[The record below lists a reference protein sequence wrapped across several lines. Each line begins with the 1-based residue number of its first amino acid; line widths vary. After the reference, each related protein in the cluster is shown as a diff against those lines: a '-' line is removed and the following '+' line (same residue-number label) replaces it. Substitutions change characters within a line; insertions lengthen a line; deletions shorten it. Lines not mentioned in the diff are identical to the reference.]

1 MLMRTATQGA
11 KAPQCFPIGNGDGN
25 PITGSIELMGPRM
38 SYARNVEIYGEE
50 QSAHRAF

>member
-25 PITGSIELMGPRM
+25 PITGSIELMGVRAGCG
-38 SYARNVEIYGEE
+38 ARSTAAGK
-50 QSAHRAF
+50 